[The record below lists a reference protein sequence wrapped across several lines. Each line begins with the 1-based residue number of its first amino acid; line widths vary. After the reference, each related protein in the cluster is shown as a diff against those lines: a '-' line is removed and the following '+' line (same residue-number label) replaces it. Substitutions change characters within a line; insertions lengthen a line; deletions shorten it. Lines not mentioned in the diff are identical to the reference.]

1 MDNKTLNMLKA
12 IHDGRQLSHDTFANS
27 IINTKAG
34 LEGKA
39 NILCNAAPAGYEQ
52 TISTLTDI
60 KRDVISQVFYTVG
73 ENQGGLGAFV
83 PIKTGEGAFT
93 EESLYYRN
101 FKLDGNFASGIMG
114 QGAGTRK
121 GKTNVGYDS
130 VRLPNFFWSGEMDYS
145 IIELEQANRNLG
157 SVINLITQREEAR
170 KTEWDIGI
178 QDTALVG
185 QPELADIDGLLT
197 LSGITTDVS
206 TLTKPLS
213 AMTAT
218 EINTFAK
225 NIVKVYFQ
233 NTNQT
238 RMPDTFCIPTADFL
252 GLPSFVAEN
261 QPLISKSTF
270 LEQAFKEATQ
280 NPNFKVTH
288 TAYNNKDFVQNP
300 LGKNR
305 YVLYRNDSKTLEM
318 NLPIDYTTTTF
329 GTVNNFDFSNVA
341 YGQFSGI
348 IAKRPQEIY
357 YLDHAVTI

>member
-1 MDNKTLNMLKA
+1 METKTLNMLKA
-12 IHDGRQLSHDTFANS
+12 IHDGKQLSSDTLVNS
-27 IINTKAG
+27 LINTKAG
-34 LEGKA
+34 LEGK
-39 NILCNAAPAGYEQ
+39 NHVLRNAAPAGYEQ
-52 TISTLTDI
+52 AISTLTQIKTDI
-60 KRDVISQVFYTVG
+60 ISQVFYTVG
-73 ENQGGLGAFV
+73 ENQGGLSAFV

-145 IIELEQANRNLG
+145 IIELEQANRNMG

-185 QPELADIDGLLT
+185 QPELDDIDGLLT
-197 LSGITTDVS
+197 LSGITTDVA
-206 TLTKPLS
+206 TLTKPIS
-213 AMTAT
+213 GMTPT
-218 EINTFAK
+218 EINTFVK
-225 NIVKVYFQ
+225 DLVKVYFQ
-233 NTNQT
+233 NTNNT
-238 RMPDTFCIPTADFL
+238 KFPDTFCIPTADFL
-252 GLPSFVAEN
+252 GLPTFVAEN
-261 QPLISKSTF
+261 QPMQSKMNF
-270 LEQAFKEATQ
+270 LQAAFQQQTS
-280 NPNFKVTH
+280 NPGFKVIH
-288 TAYNNKDFVQNP
+288 SAYNNKDFSQNP
-300 LGKNR
+300 LGVNR
-305 YVLYRNDSKTLEM
+305 YVLYRNSNQTLEM
-318 NLPIDYTTTTF
+318 NIPIDYTTTTF
-329 GTVNNFDFSNVA
+329 GTVNNFDFTNVA